1 MIAMRDILKCRD
13 MIAEKYNISKQ
24 DSARVVALFNV
35 GKVDGVQISEP
46 SQDKIMQILEN
57 DFSSVPAAAA
67 AVGVK
72 ILGGSGKKNSS
83 HCEKKTEKRKTSR
96 AGSGVNT
103 RTKKPSAGQQ
113 DDRETDGA
121 TVETVTGDIIAETAA
136 GVLPDNVPALIM
148 DVIQSYCDQNNISD
162 LSKERQPR
170 WRAACFMVG
179 QSVFKNSKILH
190 DIQREKINGGIVYDV
205 GRVSALVDVW
215 GVLCANFCKAPM
227 IDDFAH
233 FAAVSD
239 TWLYGANSPDGLT
252 PTRAAL
258 LQKIKRIQ
266 ESGLSALI
274 VDGRQNP
281 TGALAALNHW
291 HGWTTTKEII
301 HTTGAVTAAAPA
313 LPVFDVSGGLIAE
326 NVDKLPE

>member
-1 MIAMRDILKCRD
+1 

-35 GKVDGVQISEP
+35 GKVDGVQLSEP
-46 SQDKIMQILEN
+46 SQEKIMQVLQN

-72 ILGGSGKKNSS
+72 ILGGSIKKNSS
-83 HCEKKTEKRKTSR
+83 QTADDRQEKNKRKTSR
-96 AGSGVNT
+96 ADSGVNT

-113 DDRETDGA
+113 DCDGV
-121 TVETVTGDIIAETAA
+121 TVEKVTGDIIAETAA

-170 WRAACFMVG
+170 WRAACYIVG

-190 DIQREKINGGIVYDV
+190 DLQREKVNGGIVYDV

-227 IDDFAH
+227 VDDFAH
-233 FAAVSD
+233 FAAISD

-266 ESGLSALI
+266 ESGLSSLI

-301 HTTGAVTAAAPA
+301 HTTGAAAAAAPA
-313 LPVFDVSGGLIAE
+313 LPVFDVSSGLISE
-326 NVDKLPE
+326 NVDKMPD